1 MFPFV
6 SVQAFPFRGL
16 FSLFSDRDIT
26 LFGSNAIFFAVAAA
40 LYLYPE
46 WALIV
51 FPAASLLY
59 FWSDLRRDDELQVI
73 FMFLCTAGALL
84 LMSQMKDLP
93 SRTALGVELAGI
105 WVASLGLGFH
115 RGRLKTARQ
124 VAGAQAQQMDARVR
138 ELERDLKFYGAFES
152 AAAHQ
157 IRLRRDLTG
166 SAKTLTATM
175 DAKDVQMRLVN
186 VLEKRFQGSRVR
198 ILAGE
203 PPDSLTQ
210 LSTATRA
217 SVLVKD
223 TATDERLRGQTWS
236 FRAAV
241 VSPLYVVKKPYGFV
255 RVESDK
261 PAAFSA
267 DDLRTVDLFATM
279 TSLTLENI
287 EFYQTVNDLATH
299 DALTKLFTHKAF
311 QNRLADEILRAGR
324 SQAPLSVVMCD
335 VDHFK
340 KYNDTYGHQAGD
352 FLLQRVAQ
360 ILSDHARP
368 VDFVARYGGE
378 EFTIILPGVAHAQA
392 IEFANRIRVK
402 VMEEPFMFQGQLTRV
417 TQSYGVSTFPED
429 ATTASQLVRAADERL
444 YKAKEGGRNQVVG

>member
-1 MFPFV
+1 MF
-6 SVQAFPFRGL
+6 SA
-16 FSLFSDRDIT
+16 RDIT
-26 LFGSNAIFFAVAAA
+26 LFGSNALFFAIAAA

-46 WALIV
+46 WALIL

-59 FWSDLRRDDELQVI
+59 FWSDLRKDDELQVI

-93 SRTALGVELAGI
+93 SRVALGVELVGV
-105 WVASLGLGFH
+105 WVASLGLSFH
-115 RGRLKTARQ
+115 RARLKEARAAANQ
-124 VAGAQAQQMDARVR
+124 YAQQVDTRVR

-166 SAKTLTATM
+166 AAKTLTGTM
-175 DAKDVQMRLVN
+175 DAKDAQGRLLS
-186 VLEKRFQGSRVR
+186 VLERRFQGSRVR
-198 ILAGE
+198 ILPGE
-203 PPDSLTQ
+203 PPDSLTR
-210 LSTATRA
+210 LSITTHA

-223 TATDERLRGQTWS
+223 MATDERFRNQAWN

-241 VSPLYVVKKPYGFV
+241 VSPLSVVKKTFGFV

-267 DDLRTVDLFATM
+267 DDLRTVDLFATL

-287 EFYQTVNDLATH
+287 EFYQAVGDLATH
-299 DALTKLFTHKAF
+299 DPLTKLFTHKAF
-311 QNRLADEILRAGR
+311 QTRLADEVLRAGR
-324 SQAPLSVVMCD
+324 SQAPLSMVMCD

-360 ILSDHARP
+360 ILSDSARP

-378 EFTIILPGVAHAQA
+378 EFAIVLPGMAHPQA
-392 IEFANRIRVK
+392 VEFANRIRIK
-402 VMEEPFMFQGQLTRV
+402 VMEEPFVFEGKHTRV
-417 TQSYGVSTFPED
+417 TQSYGVSTFPQD
-429 ATTASQLVRAADERL
+429 ATTPSQLVRAADERL